1 MPAWAVR
8 VREAGKIEEFHVIGP
23 SAEDARRQGEKRG
36 QVLRVKRKFQLG
48 GGRRLSP
55 SDRAI
60 MFQRLSTMIGSR
72 VGTGEALRLMA
83 ETFSGR
89 IGMISGQLRKRI
101 EAGESLV
108 VAMESMGYEAFPE
121 SILAIIRTGSQSGD
135 MAGAL
140 REAMRFEQEAEN
152 IKKESGRGLWSAMGG
167 FASGIVTLLGT
178 TLYAVPEMNKSEM
191 VQQLGGGQ
199 LAWVTMTADVLTW
212 IALFSTV
219 IVCAGLFVT
228 RVLRPISPV
237 VIDRLVVRV
246 PYFKDIVL
254 AKRNHVAFYGLGI
267 LLRAGLRVEEALRLA
282 RDSTE
287 RGQVRSDFEAAL
299 DAVRNGKSWPMAMQ
313 GLHPTDRA
321 ALAMSQSREQV
332 ADSISSIADQYRGIY
347 KVRMEQLVPAT
358 QMLAALFLTAAGV
371 VLFGAII
378 LPLLEMTKSA
388 MSGM

>member
-1 MPAWAVR
+1 MPTWAVR
-8 VREAGKIEEFHVIGP
+8 VQTPTKVEEFNVIGP
-23 SAEDARRQGEKRG
+23 SADDARRQGEKRG
-36 QVLRVKRKFQLG
+36 RVIIVKRKFQVG
-48 GGRRLSP
+48 SDRRLTP

-60 MFQRLSTMIGSR
+60 MFQRLSTMIASR
-72 VGTGEALRLMA
+72 VGTGEALRLMS

-89 IGMISGQLRKRI
+89 IGTICGHLRKRI

-121 SILAIIRTGSQSGD
+121 SILAIIRTGAQSGD

-140 REAMRFEQEAEN
+140 KEAMRFEAEAER
-152 IKKESGRGLWSAMGG
+152 IKKESGKGLWSALGG
-167 FASGIVTLLGT
+167 FASGIITLLGT
-178 TLYAVPEMNKSEM
+178 TLYAVPEMNKSDM
-191 VQQLGGGQ
+191 VRQLGGGQ
-199 LAWVTMTADVLTW
+199 AGWVTMTADVLTW
-212 IALFSTV
+212 VAIAVTAVVVL
-219 IVCAGLFVT
+219 GLLVT

-237 VIDRLVVRV
+237 VIDRLVVKI

-299 DAVRNGKSWPMAMQ
+299 QAVRDGKSWPMAMR

-332 ADSISSIADQYRGIY
+332 AESISSIADQYRGIY
-347 KVRMEQLVPAT
+347 KVRMEQIVPVT
-358 QMLAALFLTAAGV
+358 QMLSALFLTAAGV

-378 LPLLEMTKSA
+378 LPMLQMTKNA
-388 MSGM
+388 MTGM